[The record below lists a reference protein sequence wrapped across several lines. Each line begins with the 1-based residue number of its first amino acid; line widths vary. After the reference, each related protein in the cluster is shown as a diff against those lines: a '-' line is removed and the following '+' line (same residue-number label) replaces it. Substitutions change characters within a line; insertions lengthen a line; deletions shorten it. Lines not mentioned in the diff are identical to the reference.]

1 VNAEAGPW
9 RARGSGVSLCRTV
22 DYRYMGYLF
31 ERAHTPV
38 VRSAF
43 AMTTRTVIPLGT
55 RPEVCQRRVIRTANI
70 GEKVQCVFSDGNS
83 VLLSSFLASFI
94 IPGDEVCFPLAL
106 GSANAG
112 TEICIR
118 NARSQQGRRDIYQ
131 ASIGYAAQ
139 PKKDKRGNLFVAAQ
153 VLSQHLGISGIHIRC
168 ETLRDYFYTGNRRRA
183 WNRQPTFYELLRV
196 SPNASPAETRV
207 AFKLRTLE
215 LRAARASPKDLS
227 TLERAF
233 NILAQPELR
242 ACYDALL
249 ADPSAPAPFPHGG
262 FGSLLVV
269 GNLARDGT
277 TFYATRI
284 LSFLPERKQ
293 RYFRLPLR
301 KLTFYNDRAVY
312 RDTRRKL
319 EVVFD
324 SALLPLT
331 WDQTWN
337 QWKHLLGVK
346 VAVRGTF
353 VQSGKYRRRGD
364 EWELVQ
370 WEAALPSR
378 IEIKLPVDIA
388 DQITKAR
395 SNHHRFGQ
403 FADALECIRTCIESG
418 PVEGATLQK
427 MCGDLAIPGD
437 FDVAQITWRP
447 DYDAFFYRQLYR
459 RARRLYLF
467 RSEYIFDLERVTVVE
482 TPQLGH
488 ATYLFAKPTN
498 MSQFLAVYAS
508 VSKEDIRQN
517 RDNVAERLGFLA
529 RLIHGPSCQAWLK
542 ELKACLGEVLDY
554 SEVAAVSK

>member
-1 VNAEAGPW
+1 MNAEAGLW

-31 ERAHTPV
+31 ERAYAPV
-38 VRSAF
+38 IRSAF
-43 AMTTRTVIPLGT
+43 AMTTGTVIPQGT
-55 RPEVCQRRVIRTANI
+55 RSEVCQRRVARIANV

-94 IPGDEVCFPLAL
+94 VPGDEVCFPLAL

-153 VLSQHLGISGIHIRC
+153 VLSQHLGISAIHMRC
-168 ETLRDYFYTGNRRRA
+168 EMLRDYFYASNRRRA
-183 WNRQPTFYELLRV
+183 WNQQPTLYELLR
-196 SPNASPAETRV
+196 SNPMASPAELRV
-207 AFKLRTLE
+207 AYKLRALE
-215 LRAARASPKDLS
+215 LRAARSSPAELS
-227 TLERAF
+227 AAERAF
-233 NILAQPELR
+233 NILAEPELR

-249 ADPSAPAPFPHGG
+249 ADPSSSALFPHGG
-262 FGSLLVV
+262 FGSLLVA
-269 GNLARDGT
+269 GHLARDGV
-277 TFYATRI
+277 TFFAARI
-284 LSFLPERKQ
+284 LSFLPERRH
-293 RYFRLPLR
+293 RYFRMPLR
-301 KLTFYNDRAVY
+301 KLMFYGDHAIY
-312 RDTRRKL
+312 RDARRKH
-319 EVVFD
+319 EVLLD
-324 SALLPLT
+324 EALLPLS
-331 WDQTWN
+331 WDATWN
-337 QWKHLLGVK
+337 QWKHLLGAK
-346 VAVRGTF
+346 VGVHATF

-395 SNHHRFGQ
+395 SNYHRFGQ
-403 FADALECIRTCIESG
+403 FADALECIRTRIESG

-427 MCGDLAIPGD
+427 MCGDLGIPGD

-467 RSEYIFDLERVTVVE
+467 RSEYIFDLEKVTVVE

-529 RLIHGPSCQAWLK
+529 RLIHGPSCQAWLT
-542 ELKACLGEVLDY
+542 ELKACLGEILDY

>member
-1 VNAEAGPW
+1 
-9 RARGSGVSLCRTV
+9 
-22 DYRYMGYLF
+22 M
-31 ERAHTPV
+31 
-38 VRSAF
+38 
-43 AMTTRTVIPLGT
+43 
-55 RPEVCQRRVIRTANI
+55 ANV
-70 GEKVQCVFSDGNS
+70 GENVECVFGDGS
-83 VLLSSFLASFI
+83 SILLSNFLASFI
-94 IPGDEVCFPLAL
+94 TPRDEVRFPLTL
-106 GSANAG
+106 GSAGAG
-112 TEICIR
+112 TEIYIGS
-118 NARSQQGRRDIYQ
+118 ARSQQGRRDIYQ
-131 ASIGYAAQ
+131 APIGYAAQ
-139 PKKDKRGNLFVAAQ
+139 PKKDKRGNLFVSAQ

-196 SPNASPAETRV
+196 SPNASPAEIRV

-242 ACYDALL
+242 AAYDALK

-262 FGSLLVV
+262 FGSLLVA
-269 GNLARDGT
+269 GNLARGGA

-284 LSFLPERKQ
+284 LSFLPERRH

-301 KLTFYNDRAVY
+301 RLTFYSDHAIY

-331 WDQTWN
+331 WDATWN
-337 QWKHLLGVK
+337 QWKHLLGAK

-353 VQSGKYRRRGD
+353 IQSGKYHRRRE
-364 EWELVQ
+364 EWQLVQ

-378 IEIKLPVDIA
+378 IDVKLPTDIA
-388 DQITKAR
+388 EQISKAR
-395 SNHHRFGQ
+395 NDHHRFGQ
-403 FADALECIRTCIESG
+403 FADVLECIRTRIEAG
-418 PVEGATLQK
+418 PVERATLQK
-427 MCGDLAIPGD
+427 MCGDLGLPRD
-437 FDVAQITWRP
+437 FDFAQITWRP
-447 DYDAFFYRQLYR
+447 DYDAFFYRQLCR

-467 RSEYIFDLERVTVVE
+467 RSEYIFDLENVTVVE

-488 ATYLFAKPTN
+488 ATYLFTKPAN

-508 VSKEDIRQN
+508 VTKEDIRQN
-517 RDNVAERLGFLA
+517 RDNVAERLGFLG
-529 RLIHGPSCQAWLK
+529 RLVHGVNPRAWLK
-542 ELKACLGEVLDY
+542 ELMERLGEVVDY
-554 SEVAAVSK
+554 AEAVD